1 MRRGTSTR
9 LCDVNSSDCLSSVS
23 LQACSP
29 CKIIQ
34 YPPSSFANV
43 CTCVSASF
51 IKCDRKRPTCSR
63 CAQLGISGNCTGNR
77 TKEDEGTRLMNR
89 IAELEGV
96 IRELKNKPRPTQ
108 DRSSPALSTG
118 SNSGWPSPSIGYSNS
133 SGQGLHFPSG
143 MGNYPSAAGYSRPSD
158 SLASLMAAYADLADH
173 MFVRRGGNCGCLSEA
188 SCYNAVLE
196 LSLRLR
202 KAADVL
208 ARYSLLDAPGYD
220 PSLASGFSRGPG
232 SGRINSPNS
241 PSMFSQNSP
250 SIFEQPSYA
259 DNSGYTG
266 DPDNFMSWVPHTRN
280 T

>member
-1 MRRGTSTR
+1 RRNRTTQS
-9 LCDVNSSDCLSSVS
+9 CLN
-23 LQACSP
+23 CHTT
-29 CKIIQ
+29 KRM
-34 YPPSSFANV
+34 
-43 CTCVSASF
+43 
-51 IKCDRKRPTCSR
+51 CDRKRPTCSR
-63 CAQLGISGNCTGNR
+63 CAQLGISGNCVYEIDDPNRPGNR

-118 SNSGWPSPSIGYSNS
+118 RSPTPSHSGIATPASNSGWPSPSIGYSNS

-158 SLASLMAAYADLADH
+158 SLASLMAAYADLTDH

-208 ARYSLLDAPGYD
+208 ARSPSHSSHPDCPLNHHISDLDTFAKFVEPIAIPSLLAN
-220 PSLASGFSRGPG
+220 R
-232 SGRINSPNS
+232 
-241 PSMFSQNSP
+241 
-250 SIFEQPSYA
+250 
-259 DNSGYTG
+259 
-266 DPDNFMSWVPHTRN
+266 
-280 T
+280 